1 MVFGQK
7 IRENGAADGFNGS
20 KAQLPGELRGI
31 CHSVFGL
38 SQIPHDGRGVFIEN
52 LSLMGQGGLLS
63 NAVKE
68 MDSQLLFQLLDLNG
82 DSCLRVS
89 QLPGGF

>member
-1 MVFGQK
+1 
-7 IRENGAADGFNGS
+7 
-20 KAQLPGELRGI
+20 
-31 CHSVFGL
+31 
-38 SQIPHDGRGVFIEN
+38 
-52 LSLMGQGGLLS
+52 MGQGGLLS